1 MPLADSGDAASRG
14 RPGYGSSLGGFQT
27 QQPFL
32 QRFHSV
38 TEHIDDALGRIA
50 GPLKP
55 YLPAI
60 GRMFIVA
67 TFLEDAF
74 RIVTQWGDQLNYI
87 SNARGVPYFLA
98 VLFLLLNVISMLVG
112 SFSVISRKRLEVG
125 VGALIFV
132 VISQALVYGL
142 LFNLSFFFRNLSLL
156 GGLFMALSDAYV
168 RDKRSLS
175 LPGLPVLEDKD
186 KSKYLLLT
194 GRILLIFLFLTYLMT
209 KKWSLLSGMF
219 NILGLVACSLVV
231 IGYKARLSAAVLVV
245 MLSIQNLIKNP
256 YWRYAASH
264 PSRDFLRY
272 EHFQTLSIVGG
283 LILVAS
289 AGAGKIS
296 IDEKK
301 KIY

>member
-1 MPLADSGDAASRG
+1 MPLADSDRRSQFGAS
-14 RPGYGSSLGGFQT
+14 SVGGIT
-27 QQPFL
+27 PSQPFL
-32 QRFHSV
+32 QRFHAL
-38 TEHIDDALGRIA
+38 TEQIDTALGHIA
-50 GPLKP
+50 GPIKP

-60 GRMFIVA
+60 GRFLIVA
-67 TFLEDAF
+67 TFLEDAL

-87 SNARGVPYFLA
+87 SHARKVPYFLA
-98 VLFLLLNVISMLVG
+98 ILFLLTNVVAMLIG
-112 SFSVISRKRLEVG
+112 SFSVVSRKRLEVG
-125 VGALIFV
+125 VGSLIFV
-132 VISQALVYGL
+132 VVSQALVYGL

-175 LPGLPVLEDKD
+175 LPGLPLLEDKD
-186 KSKYLLLT
+186 KSKYFQLT

-209 KKWSLLSGMF
+209 KKWSFLSAIF

-231 IGYKARLSAAVLVV
+231 IGFKARLSASVLVI

-264 PSRDFLRY
+264 PSRDYLRY

-283 LILVAS
+283 LILVVS